1 MNIDVYSS
9 SGAKKGQQSL
19 PDVLF
24 AVPVNN
30 GLVHQAL
37 ILQQSNRR
45 KAIAHAKNRHEVAGS
60 TRKLYGQKHTGQAR
74 RGSIRSPLLRGGGKA
89 FGPRSTQNFSKDMP
103 REMRHAALAA
113 CLTLQ
118 ARKNSIFGLEGY
130 GDVIKTKAFVDFLGK
145 LPVDIGRHI
154 LFVLPEKNDALYRS
168 SRNVPNVKTIL
179 VNYLNPEDVLRS
191 RSIIFVGDSVEKAV
205 AIFGTKK
212 DKSSKQK
219 PEEKKEDTEEAKV
232 TKATKGTKV
241 KKPATK
247 KAAPKKSASKKT
259 A

>member
-9 SGAKKGQQSL
+9 TGAKKGTLSL
-19 PDVLF
+19 PEVLF
-24 AVPVNN
+24 AAPVNN

-37 ILQQSNRR
+37 LLQQSNRR

-89 FGPRSTQNFSKDMP
+89 FGPRSNQNFTKDMP

-118 ARKNSIFGLEGY
+118 AKKNSIFGLEGY
-130 GDVIKTKAFVDFLGK
+130 GNDVKTKAFVTLMGK
-145 LPVDIGRHI
+145 LPVELGRHI
-154 LFVLPEKNDALYRS
+154 LLVLPEKHEGLVRS

-205 AIFGTKK
+205 AIFGKKK
-212 DKSSKQK
+212 DK
-219 PEEKKEDTEEAKV
+219 T
-232 TKATKGTKV
+232 
-241 KKPATK
+241 
-247 KAAPKKSASKKT
+247 SKKT
-259 A
+259 AKAEEVAEVKEAKAPKAKKTATKKTAAKKSPAKKK